1 MDTRRLQRGK
11 LALSIT
17 LGAVAMHRVLAPL
30 TLSIA
35 LLAGC
40 ASTGDNAGT
49 ASVEDKKAPPAA
61 LQALGNIIDDTRIE
75 TTGLVRLRRAGEGL
89 KDGHLGVTSFRGVV
103 LLTGQVRD
111 DESKALASEVLS
123 GIEDVKT
130 VYNELSISGPTA
142 LLARSADAVV
152 TTKVKGRLLANEAVR
167 GLEIKVVTENGTVYL
182 LGTVTR
188 AEGEAATA
196 AARSVGGV
204 ERVVRIFSY
213 SD

>member
-1 MDTRRLQRGK
+1 MK
-11 LALSIT
+11 
-17 LGAVAMHRVLAPL
+17 RVLGPL

-40 ASTGDNAGT
+40 ASQGDDGSAATTEEKSG
-49 ASVEDKKAPPAA
+49 PPAA
-61 LQALGNIIDDTRIE
+61 IQALGNIIDDTRIE

-89 KDGHLGVTSFRGVV
+89 KDGHLGVTSFQGVV

-111 DESKALASEVLS
+111 EASKALASEVLS

-130 VYNELSISGPTA
+130 VYNELTISGPTA

-152 TTKVKGRLLANEAVR
+152 TTKVKARLLANEAVR

-196 AARSVGGV
+196 AARAVGGV

>member
-1 MDTRRLQRGK
+1 MK
-11 LALSIT
+11 
-17 LGAVAMHRVLAPL
+17 RVLGPL

-35 LLAGC
+35 MLAGC
-40 ASTGDNAGT
+40 ASQVDNGNAASTEERSGPPT
-49 ASVEDKKAPPAA
+49 AI
-61 LQALGNIIDDTRIE
+61 QALGNIIDDTRIE

-111 DESKALASEVLS
+111 EASKALASEVLS

-130 VYNELSISGPTA
+130 VYNELTISGPTA
-142 LLARSADAVV
+142 LLARSADAVI
-152 TTKVKGRLLANEAVR
+152 TSKVKARLLANEAVR

-196 AARSVGGV
+196 AARAVGGV
-204 ERVVRIFSY
+204 ERVVRIFTY

>member
-1 MDTRRLQRGK
+1 MK
-11 LALSIT
+11 
-17 LGAVAMHRVLAPL
+17 RVLGPL

-35 LLAGC
+35 MLAGC
-40 ASTGDNAGT
+40 ASQGDDGSAATTEEKSGPPT
-49 ASVEDKKAPPAA
+49 AI
-61 LQALGNIIDDTRIE
+61 QALGNIIDDTRIE

-111 DESKALASEVLS
+111 EASKALASEVLS

-130 VYNELSISGPTA
+130 VYNELTISGPTA

-152 TTKVKGRLLANEAVR
+152 TSKVKARLLANEAVR

-188 AEGEAATA
+188 SEGEAATA
-196 AARSVGGV
+196 AARAVGGV

>member
-1 MDTRRLQRGK
+1 MK
-11 LALSIT
+11 
-17 LGAVAMHRVLAPL
+17 RVLGPL

-40 ASTGDNAGT
+40 ASQGDDGSAATTEEKSG
-49 ASVEDKKAPPAA
+49 PPAA
-61 LQALGNIIDDTRIE
+61 IQALGNIIDDTRIE

-111 DESKALASEVLS
+111 EASKALASEVLS

-130 VYNELSISGPTA
+130 VYNELTISGPTA

-152 TTKVKGRLLANEAVR
+152 TTKVKARLLANEAVR

-196 AARSVGGV
+196 AARAVGGV

>member
-1 MDTRRLQRGK
+1 MK
-11 LALSIT
+11 
-17 LGAVAMHRVLAPL
+17 RVLGPL

-35 LLAGC
+35 MLAGC
-40 ASTGDNAGT
+40 ASQGDDGSAATTEEKSGT
-49 ASVEDKKAPPAA
+49 PTAI
-61 LQALGNIIDDTRIE
+61 QALGNIIDDTRIE

-111 DESKALASEVLS
+111 EASKALASEVLS

-130 VYNELSISGPTA
+130 VYNELTISGPTA
-142 LLARSADAVV
+142 LLARSADAVI
-152 TTKVKGRLLANEAVR
+152 TSKVKARLLANEAVR

-188 AEGEAATA
+188 TEGEAATA
-196 AARSVGGV
+196 AARAVGGV
-204 ERVVRIFSY
+204 ERVVRIFTY

>member
-1 MDTRRLQRGK
+1 MK
-11 LALSIT
+11 
-17 LGAVAMHRVLAPL
+17 RVLALL
-30 TLSIA
+30 TLGMA
-35 LLAGC
+35 FLAGC
-40 ASTGDNAGT
+40 ASQGEDGSA
-49 ASVEDKKAPPAA
+49 ASTEDERGSPGAI
-61 LQALGNIIDDTRIE
+61 QALGNIIDDTRIE

-111 DESKALASEVLS
+111 EESKALASEVLS
-123 GIEDVKT
+123 GIEDVKS
-130 VYNELSISGPTA
+130 VYNELTISGPTA
-142 LLARSADAVV
+142 LLARSADALV
-152 TTKVKGRLLANEAVR
+152 TSKVKARLVASEDVR
-167 GLEIKVVTENGTVYL
+167 GLEIKVVTENGAVYL

-196 AARSVGGV
+196 AARAVGGV

>member
-1 MDTRRLQRGK
+1 MK
-11 LALSIT
+11 
-17 LGAVAMHRVLAPL
+17 RVLGPL
-30 TLSIA
+30 TLSLA

-40 ASTGDNAGT
+40 ASQGDDGSAATTEEKSGPPT
-49 ASVEDKKAPPAA
+49 AI
-61 LQALGNIIDDTRIE
+61 QALGNIIDDTRIE

-111 DESKALASEVLS
+111 EASKALASEVLS

-130 VYNELSISGPTA
+130 VYNELTISGPTA

-152 TTKVKGRLLANEAVR
+152 TSKVKARLLANEAVR

-196 AARSVGGV
+196 AARAVGGV
-204 ERVVRIFSY
+204 ERVVRIFTY

>member
-1 MDTRRLQRGK
+1 MK
-11 LALSIT
+11 
-17 LGAVAMHRVLAPL
+17 RVLGPL

-35 LLAGC
+35 MLAGC
-40 ASTGDNAGT
+40 ASQGDDGSAATTEEKSGT
-49 ASVEDKKAPPAA
+49 PTAI
-61 LQALGNIIDDTRIE
+61 QALGNIIDDTRIE

-111 DESKALASEVLS
+111 EASKALASEVLS

-130 VYNELSISGPTA
+130 VYNELTISGPTA

-152 TTKVKGRLLANEAVR
+152 TSKVKARLLANEAVR

-196 AARSVGGV
+196 AARAVGGV
-204 ERVVRIFSY
+204 ERVVRIFTY
-213 SD
+213 SG

>member
-1 MDTRRLQRGK
+1 MK
-11 LALSIT
+11 
-17 LGAVAMHRVLAPL
+17 RVLGPL

-35 LLAGC
+35 MLAGC
-40 ASTGDNAGT
+40 ASQVDNGNAASTEERSGPPT
-49 ASVEDKKAPPAA
+49 AI
-61 LQALGNIIDDTRIE
+61 QALGNIIDDTRIE

-111 DESKALASEVLS
+111 EASKALASEVLS

-130 VYNELSISGPTA
+130 VYNELTISGPTA

-152 TTKVKGRLLANEAVR
+152 TSKVKARLLANEAVR

-196 AARSVGGV
+196 AARAVGGV
-204 ERVVRIFSY
+204 ERVVRIFTY

>member
-1 MDTRRLQRGK
+1 MK
-11 LALSIT
+11 
-17 LGAVAMHRVLAPL
+17 RVLGPL

-40 ASTGDNAGT
+40 ASQGDDGSAATTEEKSG
-49 ASVEDKKAPPAA
+49 PPAA
-61 LQALGNIIDDTRIE
+61 IQALGNMIDDTRIE

-111 DESKALASEVLS
+111 EASKALASEVLS

-130 VYNELSISGPTA
+130 VYNELTISGPTA

-152 TTKVKGRLLANEAVR
+152 TSKVKARLLANEAVR

-196 AARSVGGV
+196 AARAVGGV

>member
-1 MDTRRLQRGK
+1 MKRILGP
-11 LALSIT
+11 LS
-17 LGAVAMHRVLAPL
+17 
-30 TLSIA
+30 LSIA

-40 ASTGDNAGT
+40 ASQGDDGST
-49 ASVEDKKAPPAA
+49 ATVEEKKGPPAA
-61 LQALGNIIDDTRIE
+61 IQALGSIIDDTRIE

-111 DESKALASEVLS
+111 EASKALASEVLS

-130 VYNELSISGPTA
+130 VYNELTISGPTA

-152 TTKVKGRLLANEAVR
+152 TSKVKARLLANEAVR

-188 AEGEAATA
+188 AEGEGATA
-196 AARSVGGV
+196 AARAVGGV
-204 ERVVRIFSY
+204 ERVVRIFTY